1 MNQNARKK
9 NNSKQV
15 VITDNNA
22 GQRIDNFLIRYFGK
36 IPNSRI
42 YQMLRKGEVRVNGGR
57 IKQNYKLKNNDAV
70 RIPPVYLFEKQTLK
84 PNKSIQKKKLD
95 SIIFEDEG
103 LVVINK
109 PTGIVV
115 HSGSRQSYGV
125 IEIFRTIG
133 GGYESLELAHR
144 LDKDTTGIMVI
155 ARTIES
161 HAFLV
166 EELQKRN
173 IKRNYRAIICGQ
185 LVAGGKIENRIGRH
199 PTYRTKMAVNNKGKL
214 ATTHYKIIKKYQH
227 YTYLDIQLGTGRTHQ
242 IRVHMNS
249 IKHPIIGDPLYGK
262 NTFIRKGI
270 CASLREDIKSFR
282 RQALHAHNLEFIHP
296 SKKKIVSYK
305 AELPDDMKTL
315 IKTLEIND

>member
-1 MNQNARKK
+1 MEKIELETVVPKELGGERLDLVL
-9 NNSKQV
+9 SKLFPKYS
-15 VITDNNA
+15 
-22 GQRIDNFLIRYFGK
+22 RSK
-36 IPNSRI
+36 IQSWI
-42 YQMLRKGEVRVNGGR
+42 KAGEVAVNDLNYKQRDTVNYGDV
-57 IKQNYKLKNNDAV
+57 IKINTTLRSIVTDQAESIELNIIYEDNEIIVINKQAGLVVHPGAGNPSHTLVNALLNFDKKLKNLPRAG
-70 RIPPVYLFEKQTLK
+70 
-84 PNKSIQKKKLD
+84 
-95 SIIFEDEG
+95 II
-103 LVVINK
+103 
-109 PTGIVV
+109 
-115 HSGSRQSYGV
+115 
-125 IEIFRTIG
+125 
-133 GGYESLELAHR
+133 HR